1 MDTYSIGNFNA
12 KIRAAILQQRQDWEL
27 PQIKNLELVIP
38 EHYTFMADNTI
49 FIALGIPDNYLQ
61 KTTLIRSTLP
71 TGSYKT
77 YLDTSPF
84 PKSSSLQCKQINELQ
99 NELDWQH
106 QVCWP
111 PTHVSNYNETFSVM
125 DLLFL
130 ELDTYRPQLDFLNT
144 CWKQQG
150 SCTKDILSLTNT

>member
-106 QVCWP
+106 QVC
-111 PTHVSNYNETFSVM
+111 
-125 DLLFL
+125 
-130 ELDTYRPQLDFLNT
+130 
-144 CWKQQG
+144 
-150 SCTKDILSLTNT
+150 